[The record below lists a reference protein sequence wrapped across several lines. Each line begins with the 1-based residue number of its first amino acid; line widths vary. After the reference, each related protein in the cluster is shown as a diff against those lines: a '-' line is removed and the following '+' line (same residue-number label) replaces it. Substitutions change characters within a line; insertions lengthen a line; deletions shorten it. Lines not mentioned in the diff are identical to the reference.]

1 MSNLNRNFVINS
13 IKVCC
18 VFLLMAS
25 CNKNDQQA
33 QQMPPMELPV
43 STVIQGNGLVSKEYP
58 ASVEGVADVEIRPQV
73 SGYLQ
78 KILIDEGAYVR
89 AGQPLFK
96 IEDRIFAEQ
105 YNTAKAAISVA
116 RANLATA
123 RIDLNR
129 RKELVK
135 EKIVSDIQTQQSQA
149 AYDAAQAALSQAEAS
164 AQAARINLEFCTI
177 KAPVSGYLSRINYRL
192 GSLIGPTGAQPIT
205 VLSDI
210 HQVNVYFSMSEFDFL
225 QFQNKYPGSTIQEK
239 IKNSEMVS
247 LKIADGNS
255 FEQKGKIDAV
265 EGQFNSNT
273 GSVTFRAKFENPKS
287 ILRAGNTGKIVIDQN
302 YDSVTL
308 IPIASTMNIQ
318 DKVYVF
324 SLDKDNK
331 AVQKP
336 LEVAGKTGT
345 NYMISQ
351 GIKPGETYIVSG
363 FERLQQGMVVK
374 PKSDKPAAQA
384 NKPDAKSASKS

>member
-1 MSNLNRNFVINS
+1 MC
-13 IKVCC
+13 K
-18 VFLLMAS
+18 
-25 CNKNDQQA
+25 
-33 QQMPPMELPV
+33 
-43 STVIQGNGLVSKEYP
+43 
-58 ASVEGVADVEIRPQV
+58 
-73 SGYLQ
+73 
-78 KILIDEGAYVR
+78 

-96 IEDRIFAEQ
+96 IDDRIFAEQ

-123 RIDLNR
+123 RIDLKR

-149 AYDAAQAALSQAEAS
+149 AYDAAVASLNQAEAS
-164 AQAARINLEFCTI
+164 AQAARINYEFCTI
-177 KAPVSGYLSRINYRL
+177 KAPVSGYLGRINYRL
-192 GSLIGPTGAQPIT
+192 GSLIGPTGAQPLT

-239 IKNSEMVS
+239 IKNSEMVG
-247 LKIADGNS
+247 LKITDGNS
-255 FEQKGKIDAV
+255 YGQKGKIDAI

-273 GSVTFRAKFENPKS
+273 GSVTFRAKFDNPES

-302 YDSVTL
+302 YDGVTL

-331 AVQKP
+331 AVQKA
-336 LEVAGKTGT
+336 LKVAGKTGT

-351 GIKPGETYIVSG
+351 GIKPGETFIVSG

-374 PKSDKPAAQA
+374 PKTDKSVTQQA
-384 NKPDAKSASKS
+384 SKSDAKSSTKS